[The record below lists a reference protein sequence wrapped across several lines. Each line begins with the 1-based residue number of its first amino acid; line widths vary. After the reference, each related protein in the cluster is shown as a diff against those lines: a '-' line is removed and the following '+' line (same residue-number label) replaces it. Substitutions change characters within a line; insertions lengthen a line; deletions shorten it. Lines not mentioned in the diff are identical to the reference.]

1 MIIAKFF
8 HFLGFL
14 NLAKIR
20 EFLANIQWLNLLKQ
34 VFLNTIIISFKTI
47 LIIFQLIFGVII
59 RFVKFFGYINWQ
71 TLREVFD
78 RSAAQRL
85 SGLSS
90 EMAYNAMLALF
101 PALLAILAAIG
112 MFKYLQNTLY
122 RLVSLLGVVV
132 PSEVQ
137 NLIRSFFQEIVTSN
151 NQQVFSLGFIAA
163 LWAFSSV
170 ISSAM
175 AALDQIYQVPIS
187 QTRSFW
193 QAKLVSI
200 GLSIGTIVL
209 LLTASATVFISNIVV
224 RIIARQSCLV
234 ESVKSCQIQNLQNC
248 RLEPL
253 HKCQLEIQLLK
264 AWRWWQWPIALSIV
278 SIAFAFIY
286 CWGPS
291 RLRSGTPIIPGAVIA
306 ALLWAIISYLFSL
319 YVEHFG
325 TYNRT
330 YGAIGAVIILLL
342 WLYLS
347 SLVMLLGAQLNV
359 TVGEVIQREKNNGK

>member
-1 MIIAKFF
+1 MILIIFF
-8 HFLGFL
+8 YFLGFL
-14 NLAKIR
+14 NFAKIR
-20 EFLANIQWLNLLKQ
+20 EFLAGIQWVNLLKKI
-34 VFLNTIIISFKTI
+34 VLITIIICFKAIVTI
-47 LIIFQLIFGVII
+47 FKVLLGIII
-59 RFVKFFGYINWQ
+59 RFFKFFGYINWK

-85 SGLSS
+85 PGLSS

-132 PSEVQ
+132 PGEVQ
-137 NLIRSFFQEIVTSN
+137 NLIRDFFQEIVTSN
-151 NQQVFSLGFIAA
+151 NQQLFSLGFIAA

-170 ISSAM
+170 ISAAM
-175 AALDQIYQVPIS
+175 AALDQIYQVPIA

-209 LLTASATVFISNIVV
+209 LLSASATVFISNIIV

-234 ESVKSCQIQNLQNC
+234 ESVKNCQIQALQNC

-253 HKCQLEIQLLK
+253 HKCQLEIQLLN
-264 AWRWWQWPIALSIV
+264 AWRWWQWPIALGIV
-278 SIAFAFIY
+278 SVAFAFIY

-291 RLRSGTPIIPGAVIA
+291 RLRSGTPIMPGAVIA
-306 ALLWAIISYLFSL
+306 ALLWAIISYLFRL

-359 TVGEVIQREKNNGK
+359 TVGEVMQREKNHGQ